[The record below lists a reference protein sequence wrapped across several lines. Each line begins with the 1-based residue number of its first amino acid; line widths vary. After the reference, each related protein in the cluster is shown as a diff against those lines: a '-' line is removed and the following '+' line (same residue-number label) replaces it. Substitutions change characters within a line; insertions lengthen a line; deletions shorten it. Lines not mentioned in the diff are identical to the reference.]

1 MSTVTEIQAAL
12 PKLSDLELRQIE
24 AAVRE
29 LYRSRKIGIIYD
41 DAYGVWTEEDQIS
54 AAAEAFA
61 VLDKAEAA
69 NERSKA
75 R

>member
-1 MSTVTEIQAAL
+1 VSTVTEIQAAL
-12 PKLSDLELRQIE
+12 PKLSDQELRQIE
-24 AAVRE
+24 ASVRE
-29 LYRSRKIGIIYD
+29 LYRSRKVGIIYD